1 MLKNN
6 GERPTEIIGTDM
18 SLEAVGRYLCDRFY
32 QVPPGSSPDY
42 IPSMLEIVDKEEPDL
57 VFPESSNEVLQLAK
71 AKDDFESKGTPVVV
85 SSPEA
90 IETASNKFLMY
101 EEVRKGGKVDLPLY
115 HSASTMDELLE
126 AMDRLGYPEKPVV
139 FKPQFGKGSRGVR
152 IINPKADRRHQL
164 MDEKPTSKFMSLDEF
179 TEIFKE
185 IEDSAFPNFVVMEY
199 LEGMEKTADT
209 KP

>member
-6 GERPTEIIGTDM
+6 GEGPTEIIGTDM

-85 SSPEA
+85 SSPKA

-185 IEDSAFPNFVVMEY
+185 IEDLAFPNFVVMEY

>member
-6 GERPTEIIGTDM
+6 GEGPTEIIGTDM

-185 IEDSAFPNFVVMEY
+185 IEDSAFPDFVVMEH